1 MRSRSL
7 PSAFGRRCNR
17 VERRVTTGEDQRLLQ
32 ELTAAMGEGRPV
44 VLATVVSTKRSV
56 PRHAGTKM
64 LVYAD
69 GSLRGT
75 VGGGAMES
83 RVIDAAH
90 DSMATGRT
98 QLLSYELLD
107 PERGDPGVCGGE
119 VQIYLEPYMPP
130 HTVFVIGAGHV
141 GKAVVELAH
150 WLGYRTVISDDRADR
165 VTGETMP
172 LADERIA
179 GNVAE
184 ALEAHPVTA
193 DTSIV
198 VVTRDTGIDVAA
210 IPLLLATPA
219 RYLGV
224 MGSERRWLTTRRQLV
239 DRGVPEA
246 DLDRIQVPVG
256 IELGAETVEEI
267 AVSIL
272 SQVIRVTRTAP
283 GSGDAA

>member
-1 MRSRSL
+1 M
-7 PSAFGRRCNR
+7 
-17 VERRVTTGEDQRLLQ
+17 TTGEDQRLLQ

-150 WLGYRTVISDDRADR
+150 WLGYRTVIVDDRADR
-165 VTGETMP
+165 VTGEAMP

-184 ALEAHPVTA
+184 ALEAQPVTA